1 MSKDIQFGNQMRT
14 SMLRGVDTLANAVK
28 ITLGPKG
35 RNVVIQRQYGP
46 ALITKDGVTV
56 AKEIQLKNKYE
67 DMGAQ
72 LVKEIAS
79 RSNDI
84 AGDGTTTATVLAQAF
99 IQEGFKV
106 VHSGLNPMD
115 VKRGIDKVVAQVVKN
130 LKEISKEASTNHDIK
145 QVATISANNDEEV
158 GALIARAMERVGN
171 SGVITIEDGTGFE
184 DDLVVVEGIQFDR
197 GYLSPYF
204 VNRPDS
210 ATVEFENPF
219 IFFMDG
225 KLNTLREILPVLEE
239 IQKTGRPLVLI
250 AEDFESEVLAALVL
264 NAARGILK
272 VVAVKSP
279 GFGDRRKAMLKDM
292 AILTGGQVIDNDVG
306 LSVETLGVAA
316 LGTAKKVIVS
326 KDSTT
331 IVDGAGEKQAI
342 EDRKSELERELAV
355 TTSQYDI
362 EKLKERLAKLSGGVA
377 IIKVGGATEVEM
389 KEKKDRVE
397 DALHATRAAVDEGVV
412 PGGGIALI
420 RASQNLDIK
429 GDNEDQTAGIR
440 LALRVMEAPLRQ
452 IVQNCGLEASVIVA
466 NVKDKDVN
474 YGFNARTE
482 EYGDMFAMG
491 ILDPTK
497 VTRAALQ
504 NAASIAGLMLT
515 TECMIV
521 EHDDHNKAGNDH
533 HDHGPGC
540 GCH

>member
-1 MSKDIQFGNQMRT
+1 MSKDIQFGNQMRA
-14 SMLRGVDTLANAVK
+14 SMLRGVDILANAVK

-130 LKEISKEASTNHDIK
+130 LKAISKEASTNNDIK

-210 ATVEFENPF
+210 ASVEFENPY

-225 KLNTLREILPVLEE
+225 KLTSLREILPVLEE
-239 IQKTGRPLVLI
+239 VQKTGRPLVLI

-279 GFGDRRKAMLKDM
+279 GFGDRRKAMIKDM
-292 AILTGGQVIDNDVG
+292 AILTGGQVIDNEVG

-316 LGTAKKVIVS
+316 LGTAKKVLVT

-331 IVDGAGEKQAI
+331 IVDGAGNKAAI
-342 EDRKSELERELAV
+342 DDRKAEIERELEV

-420 RASQNLDIK
+420 RASQNLDVQ

-452 IVQNCGLEASVIVA
+452 IVQNCGLEGSVIVA

-474 YGFNARTE
+474 FGFNARTE
-482 EYGDMFAMG
+482 EYGDMFEMG

-521 EHDDHNKAGNDH
+521 EHDDQNKAADH
-533 HDHGPGC
+533 HEHGPGC